1 MTVEQIPS
9 QLKMDTWAFHILA
22 RTGEL
27 VDRILN
33 LGNLIANLKATMHI
47 AELDD
52 YRELLDHAEMGYRR
66 AWHEYSG
73 LKNTGLAAQ
82 TYTVVLAEVIPLVY
96 DKRFATPQQDSF
108 KGRSDK

>member
-33 LGNLIANLKATMHI
+33 LGNLISNLRTTMQI

-52 YRELLDHAEMGYRR
+52 YRELLDR
-66 AWHEYSG
+66 ASIGQKRSWHEYSG
-73 LKNTGLAAQ
+73 LKNPGLAAQ
-82 TYTVVLAEVIPLVY
+82 TANEVLSEILFLVY

>member
-1 MTVEQIPS
+1 MTVEQIPT
-9 QLKMDTWAFHILA
+9 QLKMDNWSFHILA

-33 LGNLIANLKATMHI
+33 LGNLIANLETTMKI
-47 AELDD
+47 AELDE
-52 YRELLDHAEMGYRR
+52 YNELLKRADLGFKR

-73 LKNTGLAAQ
+73 TKNPGLAAQ
-82 TYTVVLAEVIPLVY
+82 THKQVLSEILFLVY